1 MIEPT
6 KYKSISVSELKTRVA
21 QATPDAK
28 KIQANTILSKLME
41 LIILKH
47 S

>member
-21 QATPDAK
+21 QATPDTK
-28 KIQANTILSKLME
+28 KAQCNTILSKLME

>member
-6 KYKSISVSELKTRVA
+6 KYKSISTSELQTRVA
-21 QATPDAK
+21 QIVSDTK
-28 KIQANTILSKLME
+28 KTQANTILSKLME
-41 LIILKH
+41 LIVLKH

>member
-6 KYKSISVSELKTRVA
+6 KYKSISTADLKTRVA
-21 QATPDAK
+21 QSVSDTK
-28 KIQANTILSKLME
+28 KIQAETILSKLME
-41 LIILKH
+41 LIVLKH